1 METLLEIAGERY
13 HGISPAGRSVVPVGK
28 EGFFMPEGLIRSC
41 PSCGKKNRV
50 LYSRLGQE
58 ARCGSCGAVLP
69 PPAEPL
75 EVDQG
80 GELSALLRESGLPV
94 LIDFWA
100 PWCGPCRMVAPEM
113 QKVAARNAG
122 QLLVV
127 KVNTD
132 VDRQVGAEHRIQSI
146 PTMAVFQGGREV
158 ARTMGARPAAQIEG
172 FVRQAIGVAA

>member
-1 METLLEIAGERY
+1 M
-13 HGISPAGRSVVPVGK
+13 S
-28 EGFFMPEGLIRSC
+28 EGLVRAC

-50 LYSRLGQE
+50 KWSRLGAE
-58 ARCGSCGAVLP
+58 AHCGACGAVLP
-69 PPAEPL
+69 PPTEPL
-75 EVDQG
+75 PVDQG
-80 GELSALLRESGLPV
+80 QELDGVLRASDLPV

-132 VDRQVGAEHRIQSI
+132 VDPRVGSEHRIQSI

-172 FVRQAIGVAA
+172 FVRQSLGVAV